1 MLKDTPG
8 LCTLLLEIKI
18 EECSGWHRTRL
29 ASELWGSAH
38 GEVNGHPPWPHV
50 TLYTGCRYVRPCC
63 VHDCFSLCAGP
74 AAKPK
79 QEEPSHV
86 EKERDP
92 CSESQ
97 EWASHKFI
105 QASDFSFPKV
115 PHVFVFSNVSRCA
128 KYLFPFSTFL
138 DSLTSDDFQCI
149 FGIFAGLICHCLQSH
164 HLRAEQAIRDSS
176 TCGHLV

>member
-1 MLKDTPG
+1 MLKGTPG

-29 ASELWGSAH
+29 ASELWGLAH
-38 GEVNGHPPWPHV
+38 GEVNGHAPWPHV

-86 EKERDP
+86 EKEETP
-92 CSESQ
+92 VQKAKSEPVTSLSRPAIFPSPRSPTSLCFHTFQ
-97 EWASHKFI
+97 DVPNI
-105 QASDFSFPKV
+105 FSFSWR
-115 PHVFVFSNVSRCA
+115 FLTAWLQMISSVSLA
-128 KYLFPFSTFL
+128 
-138 DSLTSDDFQCI
+138 SLP
-149 FGIFAGLICHCLQSH
+149 GLICHCLQSH
-164 HLRAEQAIRDSS
+164 HLQAEQAIRDSS